1 MLTRKFIKNLK
12 NHIVT
17 LYRQSILFTH
27 KMSDTSPPPPPDAD
41 SLIER
46 MQWIGARGAIM
57 DGERRY
63 VMLRADVLMGIFREM
78 SEELRRP
85 ALLALAASV
94 RNHGGRSAEAYLA
107 EPGSRAEWL
116 LDTIVRYS
124 PQLGWGR
131 WHVGAHGGEVIDVRV
146 EHSPFAAGFGPSPEP
161 VCYAIVGMLQAV
173 GTIVF
178 GRTAAVVE
186 TCCAAQEGVHHC
198 AFRVVPAAADAAAK
212 PAGES

>member
-1 MLTRKFIKNLK
+1 
-12 NHIVT
+12 
-17 LYRQSILFTH
+17 
-27 KMSDTSPPPPPDAD
+27 
-41 SLIER
+41 
-46 MQWIGARGAIM
+46 M

-63 VMLRADVLMGIFREM
+63 LMLRADVLMGLFREI

-94 RNHGGRSAEAYLA
+94 RKHGGRSAEAYLA
-107 EPGSRAEWL
+107 EPGSRAERL

-131 WHVGAHGGEVIDVRV
+131 WQVDAHGGEVIDVRV
-146 EHSPFAAGFGPSPEP
+146 EHSPFAAGFGPSLEP

-178 GRTAAVVE
+178 GRTVSVVE
-186 TCCAAQEGVHHC
+186 TCCAAQEDVHHC
-198 AFRVVPAAADAAAK
+198 AFRVAPAAAGAAAR